1 MVDLSLHIGKKV
13 INGGTSIGK
22 IVGIESPNHVLID
35 FGGFDNFVTYD
46 NSGLRSSGLKGPVEL
61 LSMDNIKRQ
70 LDVML
75 VDYAITPEEL
85 IAKIL
90 EEYCV

>member
-1 MVDLSLHIGKKV
+1 MVDLSLHVGKKV
-13 INGGTSIGK
+13 INGGTTVGK
-22 IVGIESPNHVLID
+22 IVRTESPTTVLID
-35 FGGFDNFVTYD
+35 FGGYD
-46 NSGLRSSGLKGPVEL
+46 NCDVYHNAGRATHGLHGPVEL
-61 LSMDNIKRQ
+61 LSLDNMKRQ

-75 VDYAITPEEL
+75 VDYDITPEQL